1 MKPFMLWLAATL
13 LTICC
18 WGVYGPV
25 LHRGQAAMGGGR
37 LKPLICVGLAY
48 FAIAVVVP
56 VAMLNM
62 LGEAGHWTF
71 RGVVWS
77 LAGGAA
83 GAIGALG
90 IILAFNFGGKPA
102 YVMPLVFGCAP
113 VVNAFI
119 TMYWAGTWS
128 EMRPAFLAGLIL
140 VGMGAMMVL
149 YFAPKAPSGH
159 APAAH
164 AKPASASAKT

>member
-1 MKPFMLWLAATL
+1 M
-13 LTICC
+13 
-18 WGVYGPV
+18 
-25 LHRGQAAMGGGR
+25 R
-37 LKPLICVGLAY
+37 PLICVGLAY

-56 VAMLNM
+56 VVL
-62 LGEAGHWTF
+62 LVTRGEAGDWTA
-71 RGVVWS
+71 RGIVWS

-119 TMYWAGTWS
+119 TMYWAGTWN

-149 YFAPKAPSGH
+149 YFAPKKATHPPS
-159 APAAH
+159 AH
-164 AKPASASAKT
+164 AKPVSAAAKKLLRRTGMISTRRLATKAERVKYLIEEGKETEGK